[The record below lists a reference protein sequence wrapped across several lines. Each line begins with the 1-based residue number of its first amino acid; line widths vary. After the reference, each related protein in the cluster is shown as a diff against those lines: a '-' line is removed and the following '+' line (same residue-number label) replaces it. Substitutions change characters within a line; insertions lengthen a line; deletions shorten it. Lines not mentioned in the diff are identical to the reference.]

1 MADSAALLVDEVLP
15 KKPIRQWV
23 LTVPFPLRFLFAAYP
38 ELMSK
43 VLGIVTRAVSTHL
56 AHQAGFRKKDAYTG
70 AVTLIQRFGSA
81 LNLKIHFHMLFLDGV
96 YVRDDSG
103 NFVFHYNKTPTTDQL
118 TAVLHTISQRVAS
131 FLERRGI
138 LERDEGNSYLN
149 LDGLDED
156 PMQELHS
163 HSVT

>member
-1 MADSAALLVDEVLP
+1 MGLDG
-15 KKPIRQWV
+15 
-23 LTVPFPLRFLFAAYP
+23 T
-38 ELMSK
+38 
-43 VLGIVTRAVSTHL
+43 VSTHL

-81 LNLKIHFHMLFLDGV
+81 LNLNIHLTCMDALMPWAHGCAGTAHMLFLDGV

-163 HSVT
+163 H